1 MDNTTIQ
8 ALQNLYV
15 EMGGNADDVENI
27 TTIPEMINAVK
38 SMTKPFIITM
48 TQTSDDYSGT
58 MDKTPEEIW
67 EAYKAHRRIAFSIPA
82 MRAYGYATQMQ
93 EHDVDEDG
101 VSDCVNVSANITY
114 EDSGVPVLIW
124 VITSTEDSSYSTTIF
139 PLSTT

>member
-1 MDNTTIQ
+1 MDTTIQ

-27 TTIPEMINAVK
+27 TTIPDMINAVK
-38 SMTKPFIITM
+38 SMTEPFIITM
-48 TQTSDDYSGT
+48 TPTAEDYSGT

-82 MRAYGYATQMQ
+82 MMGYGYATQMY
-93 EHDVDEDG
+93 EHDVDQDD
-101 VSDCVNVSANITY
+101 VSDHVNVSANIMY
-114 EDSGVPVLIW
+114 EDNGVHVLIW
-124 VITSTEDSSYSTTIF
+124 VITSIQDSSYSTTIF